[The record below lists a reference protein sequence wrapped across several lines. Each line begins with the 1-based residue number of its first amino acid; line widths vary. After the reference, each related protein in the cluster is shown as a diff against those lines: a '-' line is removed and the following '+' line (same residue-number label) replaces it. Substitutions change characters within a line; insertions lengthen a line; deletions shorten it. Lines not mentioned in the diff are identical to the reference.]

1 MGSKTTTTSSLPT
14 TERSSASSTS
24 KEPSKTT
31 TTRLPPTTIGTSS
44 SSISKKP
51 SKTTTTRLPP
61 TTIGSSPSATNGVG
75 YKKGIDGY
83 YYKYYKGGETWN
95 DAQRMCQT
103 EGGHLAIVWDS
114 ITQSV
119 VTAFMKRGWIGATDQ
134 YEENHWQTP
143 MKKDLPYLNWAL
155 GEPNDY
161 GKREDCAAQRDNG
174 LWNDLPCHHKI
185 PFLCQY
191 IPDLSTIPT
200 TFVSTMSN
208 KTTSPLTAST
218 MSVTSKTNTPPIKI
232 TSAPSSTSKEPSK
245 TTKTRSPSTTIRSS
259 LSSISK
265 EPSKTTVTGSL
276 PTTTRSSPSS
286 TSKEPSKTTTRP
298 PPTTTRSSPLST
310 SKVPSKT
317 TTTKSLPTT

>member
-1 MGSKTTTTSSLPT
+1 MG
-14 TERSSASSTS
+14 RSSASSTS

-31 TTRLPPTTIGTSS
+31 TTRLPPTTIG
-44 SSISKKP
+44 
-51 SKTTTTRLPP
+51 
-61 TTIGSSPSATNGVG
+61 SSPSATNGVD

-83 YYKYYKGGETWN
+83 YYKYYKGGKTWN

-114 ITQSV
+114 ITQAV

-143 MKKDLPYLNWAL
+143 MKEDLPYLNWAL

-218 MSVTSKTNTPPIKI
+218 MSVTSKTNTPPIRI

-245 TTKTRSPSTTIRSS
+245 TTITRSQSTTIRSS

-276 PTTTRSSPSS
+276 PTTTRSSPSSTSKEPSNNTTTRSPPSTITSSSSPSS